1 LRGGGG
7 SSAAARSA
15 KFHAQLRAPHS
26 GMTRIQ
32 IDGSHGEGG
41 GQVLRTALALS
52 TVTGQAFEITRIRA
66 DRMVTGL
73 RPQHLA
79 AVRAAALVSGAR
91 VGGAFDGSPDLRFE
105 PGVLLPGQ
113 FQFEI
118 ATAGALTLV
127 LQTVLPP
134 LARAGNAPSRVA
146 VTGGTHVPAS
156 PSYHYLAQH
165 WAPVVERL
173 GLRLTARLER
183 VGFYPR
189 GGGAAEVE
197 VQPWPGAVEPLVLE
211 ERGALVAVRGTAGM
225 GRLKTQ
231 AAALMRQSAEERLWE
246 ARRIES
252 TWQVLNLPA
261 ASPGSFL
268 LVEAEFERGRAAF
281 GLLGQK
287 GVRPE
292 VVGDR
297 AARMLLRFLDGEGAV
312 DPHLA
317 DQLAVPMALG
327 GKGGRVTTTE
337 LSLHLETVADVLS
350 RFGIPARTWGRRGG
364 PGGLEVSPP

>member
-1 LRGGGG
+1 M
-7 SSAAARSA
+7 AR
-15 KFHAQLRAPHS
+15 FV
-26 GMTRIQ
+26 Q
-32 IDGSHGEGG
+32 IDGGRGEGG
-41 GQVLRTALALS
+41 GQILRTALALS
-52 TVTGQAFEITRIRA
+52 TITGQPFEITRIRA
-66 DRMVTGL
+66 NRPVAGL

-91 VGGAFDGSPDLRFE
+91 TSGVFDGSPDMRFE
-105 PGVLLPGQ
+105 PGAVRAGK
-113 FQFEI
+113 FEFEI

-127 LQTVLPP
+127 LQTVLAP
-134 LARAGNAPSRVA
+134 LARAGAEASQVT

-156 PSYHYLAQH
+156 PSYHYLANH
-165 WAPVVERL
+165 WTAAVERM
-173 GLRLTARLER
+173 GLRVRPWLDR

-189 GGGAAEVE
+189 GGGQAGAE
-197 VQPWPGAVEPLVLE
+197 VQPWAGALAPFVLE

-225 GRLKTQ
+225 GRLKTDVAGAMRK
-231 AAALMRQSAEERLWE
+231 AAQERLWE
-246 ARRIES
+246 VRRLEPA
-252 TWQVLNLPA
+252 WEEVVLTA

-268 LVEAEFERGRAAF
+268 LLEAIFEHGRGAF
-281 GLLGQK
+281 GFVGQK

-292 VVGDR
+292 LLGDR
-297 AARMLLRFLDGEGAV
+297 AARTLLKFLDAEGAV

-337 LSLHLETVADVLS
+337 VSQHLETVAEIVSL
-350 RFGIPARTWGRRGG
+350 FGIPARTWGRRGG